1 MIDLVGGMIGGLGL
15 FMVGMWLLTENL
27 KALASRRLRRTASR
41 WTANRFSAL
50 LWGTLAGGI
59 TQSMPALTFIVVST
73 LRSGLITTKGA
84 LALILG
90 GSIGV
95 SALVLIVTFDIKVA
109 SFYVLGV
116 AGAVVVSERMS
127 RFRPLAAS
135 FLGGAMIILGLVLL
149 KGAAAP
155 LADQPWFGELVEGT
169 GESLILAFLVAAFLT
184 AIVQSSS
191 AVSVFGISMAAIGV
205 ISVDQT
211 IMIIYGSY
219 IGSSVILYLLSA
231 NLAGR
236 SRQVAMYLVSYN
248 VLRCAIVVPL
258 FYLELYFDLPLMKA
272 LVLALDL
279 DVDRQLAFVYVFL
292 NVLPLPLMLAGLGI
306 SVSILDRLWP
316 SSQIDELSQPR
327 FIHDHA
333 SVDVETSL
341 MLVDLEQK
349 RVLKALSQ
357 YFDMVRQDGNV
368 GPLRDSSRNV
378 LSECNEFMN
387 DLHVTHPLQAVEDR
401 NAMMNR
407 QKLLSWLED
416 ALGVL
421 CETLGEIADRPALD
435 QIRMSM
441 CEGVDSVLLSLI
453 DAIESDDRM
462 SWEMASQ
469 LIGDR
474 GAMMRKIR
482 LQYLEMDPPLQELEQ
497 INVLLITNAVEEVS
511 SCCQNS
517 RWIST
522 NFPTRRRMFP
532 IVDSCMGAHVR
543 ARRTGGRDSYRH
555 PA

>member
-15 FMVGMWLLTENL
+15 FIVGMWLLTENL
-27 KALASRRLRRTASR
+27 KALASRRLRRIAGR
-41 WTANRFSAL
+41 WTTNRFSAL

-95 SALVLIVTFDIKVA
+95 TALVLIVTFDIKVA

-116 AGAVVVSERMS
+116 AGAVAVSERTS

-135 FLGGAMIILGLVLL
+135 FLGGAMIVLGLVLL
-149 KGAAAP
+149 KDSAAP
-155 LADQPWFGELVEGT
+155 LADQPWFGDLVEGT
-169 GESLILAFLVAAFLT
+169 GKSLILAFLVAAFLT

-205 ISVDQT
+205 ISVDQA

-236 SRQVAMYLVSYN
+236 SRQVAMYLVFYN

-258 FYLELYFDLPLMKA
+258 FYLELYFDIPLMKA
-272 LVLALDL
+272 LVLGLDL
-279 DVDRQLAFVYVFL
+279 DLDRQLALVYVFL
-292 NVLPLPLMLAGLGI
+292 NVFPLPLMLAGLGI

-333 SVDVETSL
+333 SVDVDTSL

-349 RVLKALSQ
+349 RVLKTLSQ
-357 YFDMVRQDGNV
+357 YFDMVRQDRNV
-368 GPLRDSSRNV
+368 GPLRDTSRTV
-378 LSECNEFMN
+378 LSEINEFLN
-387 DLHVTHPLQAVEDR
+387 DLHTIHPLQAVEDR

-407 QKLLSWLED
+407 QKLLFWLED

-441 CEGVDSVLLSLI
+441 CEGVDSVLLSLV
-453 DAIESDDRM
+453 DAIEADDRM

-497 INVLLITNAVEEVS
+497 INVLLITNAVEEVFFLLS
-511 SCCQNS
+511 KLEMDFGEYSDAEEYVPH
-517 RWIST
+517 R
-522 NFPTRRRMFP
+522 
-532 IVDSCMGAHVR
+532 
-543 ARRTGGRDSYRH
+543 
-555 PA
+555 